1 MTYTTVFVV
10 SDDSAIRDSLS
21 ELIGSAGLRAET
33 FPSLDTWLDTDQPGR
48 RGCLVLDARVRD
60 FSSPD
65 HLAIFARM
73 CARHPVLL
81 LVDRG
86 DVPIAVRAIKDGAA
100 DVLEKPYR
108 NKSLLESIKR
118 ATTTAEDTETDR

>member
-33 FPSLDTWLDTDQPGR
+33 FPSFETWLDTDQPER
-48 RGCLVLDARVRD
+48 HGCLVLDARVRD
-60 FSSPD
+60 FTSSD
-65 HLAIFARM
+65 HRAIFACM

-100 DVLEKPYR
+100 DVFEKPCR
-108 NKSLLESIKR
+108 DESLLESIKR
-118 ATTTAEDTETDR
+118 VTAAAEDAGTDR